1 MHPAYPHTFTPIRL
15 GPVELRNRFYASP
28 QSMPLNILGKP
39 TDDFI
44 HYNVARAQGG
54 CGLIFLSMALLSRGR
69 TIQPCAYPKE
79 HVPAFRALADA
90 VHGAGAKIFA
100 EPYYHWA
107 APGSWQVLS
116 PPPPALGPSV
126 AQYSYNDRRSTT
138 REMSKPEIQGMLD
151 AVRQTTLHLREAGF
165 DGIMMHAAHGA
176 LLEQFLSPYFNH
188 RNDEYG
194 GSLDNRMRFLI
205 ESLETARAAAGGT
218 MAVGMRLNCDE
229 LLVGGYESND
239 AYQILK
245 NITDR
250 GLVDFVDLDVAVEPD
265 QFHIGMPSV
274 FVEPH
279 VYRPYVEA
287 VRGAAGQVPVLSV
300 LGRLTSV
307 ADAEAVIA
315 SGLCDM
321 VGAAR
326 ALMAEPDLV
335 RNAWEG
341 REERSR
347 TCIACNVCMATM
359 HEGAQTC
366 AINPVTW
373 RERLWR
379 TESLAAR
386 RVKVVVVGAGPA
398 GLEAARVCAL
408 RGHEVVLFE
417 ARTTLGGALALW
429 ASLPGREFYGKAV
442 DWWGR
447 ELRRLDVVLRLGEAA
462 DSSVILGEKPDAV
475 ILATGALY
483 SPGGHS
489 NFRDLAIPGH
499 DREFVHR
506 PEDILLGAVQPSGRI
521 VVLDGEGMHTAVG
534 LAEAL
539 ALAGADV
546 ECLTPFLAPLSP
558 RLGCTQDAPFIMKRL
573 RSAGVTLSPSTYIR
587 NIGDHEVTVY
597 DVYSDDE
604 RIITGVDA
612 VVLATGRVQVNGLER
627 ELDGRVQQ
635 LFVVGDALAVRMWAT
650 ASYEGHKFARYVG
663 ELNAPTSFADVY
675 FGPDSPDL
683 MPLPADT
690 GRVRP
695 AERGA

>member
-1 MHPAYPHTFTPIRL
+1 
-15 GPVELRNRFYASP
+15 
-28 QSMPLNILGKP
+28 
-39 TDDFI
+39 
-44 HYNVARAQGG
+44 
-54 CGLIFLSMALLSRGR
+54 LSRGR
-69 TIQPCAYPKE
+69 TIQPCAHPKE

-107 APGSWQVLS
+107 APGSWQPLS

-126 AQYSYNDRRSTT
+126 AQYSYNERRSTT
-138 REMSKPEIQGMLD
+138 HEMTRQEIRGMLD

-188 RNDEYG
+188 RSDEYG

-205 ESLETARAAAGGT
+205 ESLEAARTVAGST

-229 LLVGGYESND
+229 LLSGGYETKD
-239 AYQILK
+239 ACLILK
-245 NITDR
+245 R
-250 GLVDFVDLDVAVEPD
+250 VSELGLVDFVDLDVAVEPD

-287 VRGAAGQVPVLSV
+287 VRGAAGKVPVLSV
-300 LGRLTSV
+300 LGRLTSI

-326 ALMAEPDLV
+326 ALMAEPDLLK
-335 RNAWEG
+335 NAWEG
-341 REERSR
+341 HEERSR

-373 RERLWR
+373 RERLWGAD
-379 TESLAAR
+379 SLAPAPH

-417 ARTTLGGALALW
+417 ARKTLGGALALW

-442 DWWGR
+442 EWWER
-447 ELRRLDVVLRLGEAA
+447 EIKRLGVATRAGEAA
-462 DSSVILGEKPDAV
+462 DLSRILAEKPDAV
-475 ILATGALY
+475 ILATGARY
-483 SPGGHS
+483 SSGGHS
-489 NFRDLAIPGH
+489 NFRDLDIPGH
-499 DREFVHR
+499 DQDYVYR
-506 PEDILLGAVQPSGRI
+506 PEDILLGTAHPSGKI
-521 VVLDGEGMHTAVG
+521 VLLDGEGMHTAVG
-534 LAEAL
+534 LAESL
-539 ALAGADV
+539 ARAGAEV
-546 ECLTPFLAPLSP
+546 ECLTPYLAPLSP

-587 NIGDHEVTVY
+587 RIGDHEVTVY
-597 DVYSDDE
+597 DVYSDEE
-604 RIITGVDA
+604 RIIAGVDA
-612 VVLATGRVQVNGLER
+612 VVLATGRVQVNELEKQ
-627 ELDGRVQQ
+627 LDGKVQQ
-635 LFVVGDALAVRMWAT
+635 SFVVGDALAVRMWAT

-663 ELNAPTSFADVY
+663 EPHAPRSFAEAY

-683 MPLPADT
+683 MPLPADMQ
-690 GRVRP
+690 RVRP
-695 AERGA
+695 VEITG